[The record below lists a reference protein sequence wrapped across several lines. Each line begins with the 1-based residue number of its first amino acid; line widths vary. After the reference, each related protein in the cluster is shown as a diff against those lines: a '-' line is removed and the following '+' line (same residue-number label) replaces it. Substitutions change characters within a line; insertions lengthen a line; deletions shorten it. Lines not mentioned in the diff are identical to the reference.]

1 MPEPANN
8 GLSRAVAF
16 LLDPGVR
23 VRTALIVL
31 STISLSIV
39 VFLEQHILHHQPVI
53 LRLSDLLG
61 MYLFVFCFSLLF
73 SYSVLNIGRFY
84 IFPSSI
90 IYDSFRLIFLFYFA
104 ALSIK
109 YYYYLETG
117 GLYRCIYQDTTFLT
131 CYFSEKLFLSN
142 FIVSY
147 GYVINALPFVI
158 FLLLIRGATIWLRK
172 QFSGRI

>member
-84 IFPSSI
+84 IFSSSI
-90 IYDSFRLIFLFYFA
+90 ILTSVRISILFYLTW
-104 ALSIK
+104 LSAK
-109 YYYYLETG
+109 YYFILDSG
-117 GLYRCIYQDTTFLT
+117 RLVDCINADTTFLV
-131 CYFSEKLFLSN
+131 CYISEELFFLS

-147 GYVINALPFVI
+147 GYVVNALPFVI
-158 FLLLIRGATIWLRK
+158 FLCY
-172 QFSGRI
+172 